1 MVVMKRLFYTTILI
15 SALYASV
22 AHAAGGLS
30 VDAKFDLTGDGIV
43 DAADWA
49 RMTEDARRAYADA
62 SVRVLGE
69 YPDARLEGEIT
80 RGQRYLRGL
89 RAVYE

>member
-15 SALYASV
+15 SVLCTSAAQ
-22 AHAAGGLS
+22 AAGGLL

-62 SVRVLGE
+62 SVRALGE
-69 YPDARLEGEIT
+69 DPDARLEGEIT

>member
-1 MVVMKRLFYTTILI
+1 MVMMKPIFCITILI
-15 SALYASV
+15 SVLCVSATW
-22 AHAAGGLS
+22 AAGGLS

-43 DAADWA
+43 DASDWA

-62 SVRVLGE
+62 SVRVLGQD
-69 YPDARLEGEIT
+69 PDARLEGEIT